1 VSNELLISKNAQQV
15 NRKQEQC
22 IKGTAPQNVTVVLPA
37 YNEETSIGS
46 IVLLARI
53 YSDNVIVVND
63 GSSDRTSEI
72 ARKAGVDVI
81 THNTRKGKT
90 KALETGFKAASDLG
104 ADIIVTMDSD
114 GQHNPA
120 DIPKLVEPILRGE
133 AEMVNGSRYLNN
145 LGKNAPFYRRIGK
158 NILSS
163 ETKLSSGANITDS
176 ESGFR
181 AFAASTKNIF
191 HFNAPGSTIE
201 REMLADAGNSGIRI
215 KEVEIGSFYSFDDSP
230 KNPIKYVVELLVK
243 VMKDMDTNKPLYYYS
258 VPGFALATVGFY
270 MGFKFLQS
278 FFLGIDSLH
287 LGPALLMVFLS
298 LAGAYMTI
306 RGIVIHSLAG
316 AATRQNEA
324 D

>member
-1 VSNELLISKNAQQV
+1 VSNELLVGKNAQQIAKNE
-15 NRKQEQC
+15 NRC
-22 IKGTAPQNVTVVLPA
+22 VKGTAPQNVTVVLPA

-53 YSDNVIVVND
+53 HSDNVIVVDD
-63 GSSDRTSEI
+63 GSSDRTGEI
-72 ARKAGVDVI
+72 ARKAGVEVI
-81 THNTRKGKT
+81 SHSTRKGKS
-90 KALETGFKAASDLG
+90 KALETGFKAAADLG

-114 GQHNPA
+114 GQHNPI
-120 DIPKLVEPILRGE
+120 DIPKVVAPILKGE

-145 LGKNAPFYRRIGK
+145 LGKSSSFYRHIGK
-158 NILSS
+158 NVLSS
-163 ETKLSSGANITDS
+163 STKLNSGTNITDS

-191 HFNAPGSTIE
+191 HFNAQSATIE
-201 REMLADAGNSGIRI
+201 REMLAEAGNSGIRV
-215 KEVEIGSFYSFDDSP
+215 KEVEIGSFYNFNDSP
-230 KNPIKYVVELLVK
+230 KNPMKYILELLVK
-243 VMKDMDTNKPLYYYS
+243 VMKDMDANKPLYYYS

-306 RGIVIHSLAG
+306 RGIVIHSLSG
-316 AATRQNEA
+316 AVRQTET